1 MCAGWDSEGTSDR
14 ESESRRPP
22 NDNFIMPKRL
32 AEPEVNSRPASKA
45 ESKSEAKSEVKPE
58 AARPGLGRLVW
69 LSVGAWLVPG
79 LGHFLQGRRWRG
91 LILFGSIVAMFLLG
105 LVMKGEFFATQSDSY
120 LQTLGYFGELCVG
133 GAMPVTKFFGY
144 SGDPLFV
151 SSDYG
156 TAFLVSAG
164 MLNVLSILDAYDIA
178 VGRKN

>member
-1 MCAGWDSEGTSDR
+1 
-14 ESESRRPP
+14 
-22 NDNFIMPKRL
+22 MPKRL
-32 AEPEVNSRPASKA
+32 AEPEVNSRPASRA
-45 ESKSEAKSEVKPE
+45 ESTSEAKSEVAP
-58 AARPGLGRLVW
+58 AAVRPGLGRLVW
-69 LSVGAWLVPG
+69 LCVAAWLVPG
-79 LGHFLQGRRWRG
+79 LGHFLLGRRWRG

-105 LVMKGEFFATQSDSY
+105 LAMKGEFFTTQSDSY

-133 GAMPVTKFFGY
+133 AAMPLARFFAYG
-144 SGDPLFV
+144 GDPLFV